1 MSTRLA
7 DSLLN
12 SINKRI
18 EELDT
23 NKPERIKN
31 REQREQDELTQNKI
45 ERNNQ
50 LFMRMNRTREE
61 RQDKEKLRQSV
72 RYRQLSRMRSE
83 REQRHR

>member
-1 MSTRLA
+1 MSTRRA
-7 DSLLN
+7 DFLLG

-23 NKPERIKN
+23 DKPERIKN

>member
-1 MSTRLA
+1 MSTRRA
-7 DSLLN
+7 DFLLG

-23 NKPERIKN
+23 DKPERLKN
-31 REQREQDELTQNKI
+31 REQREKDELTQNKI